1 MKPTDPD
8 FWSREEK
15 STVSLYEKCFLEK
28 GYLYRVKDG
37 KELLCVPDIRRQDE
51 DVRYQV
57 FEQFHDEPMS
67 GHRGIIQT
75 AAAMRRR
82 VYWKNMR
89 EDIEKY
95 IRACAPCSMY
105 KKSRRAP
112 QGKRAA
118 MQIPRQVAESYNID
132 FLTDLPGATE
142 QNFNMCMIVVDRFS
156 QRVFCVP
163 TWKHAT
169 GSMVA
174 EQFHDEI
181 SCSSGFTAEFSL
193 SILH

>member
-1 MKPTDPD
+1 
-8 FWSREEK
+8 
-15 STVSLYEKCFLEK
+15 
-28 GYLYRVKDG
+28 LYRVKDG

-67 GHRGIIQT
+67 GHRGII
-75 AAAMRRR
+75 
-82 VYWKNMR
+82 R

-118 MQIPRQVAESYNID
+118 MQIPRQVAQSYNID
-132 FLTDLPGATE
+132 FLTDLPRETE
-142 QNFNMCMIVVDRFS
+142 QNFDMCMIVVDRFS
-156 QRVFCVP
+156 QRVFC
-163 TWKHAT
+163 
-169 GSMVA
+169 SMVRA
-174 EQFHDEI
+174 
-181 SCSSGFTAEFSL
+181 
-193 SILH
+193 